1 MSYRTRNI
9 VLASA
14 LAVLAVVF
22 MLLYASRSNDG
33 DELGNQVL
41 RVLVA
46 GRTIDE
52 GTPGSTLNS
61 GPLIEKRIPR
71 GCPRSDHPL
80 NEVRGLVATQETLSG
95 EQVSLRCF
103 GPDPA
108 TGVLTQLSKRQR
120 AVRSQESLD
129 RPRRHAEARRPRR
142 RPRGWTPVTCD
153 KCRLSSVIV
162 RKRTGPRHVLEPA
175 GGQLWVYREVG
186 AAASHRRGSERR
198 VLDAGAWRVVV
209 DAAACRQ
216 TAKHDVRPDHRP
228 VDHALPKEARLAK

>member
-33 DELGNQVL
+33 DELGNQVI

-61 GPLIEKRIPR
+61 EALIEKRIPR
-71 GCPRSDHPL
+71 GLIEAITSRTRCAGSSRRRRRS
-80 NEVRGLVATQETLSG
+80 RAS
-95 EQVSLRCF
+95 RCRCAALA
-103 GPDPA
+103 PIQA

-120 AVRSQESLD
+120 AVRSAESLV
-129 RPRRHAEARRPRR
+129 ESSTAR
-142 RPRGWTPVTCD
+142 
-153 KCRLSSVIV
+153 
-162 RKRTGPRHVLEPA
+162 
-175 GGQLWVYREVG
+175 
-186 AAASHRRGSERR
+186 
-198 VLDAGAWRVVV
+198 
-209 DAAACRQ
+209 
-216 TAKHDVRPDHRP
+216 
-228 VDHALPKEARLAK
+228 